1 MLMSLDSADLE
12 LVSGGQNTVTTT
24 TPRGSTSTTRSD
36 YAFCADTVQQACR
49 TSNPGALWGTNEA
62 GAAQCTIDNL
72 PKACGLPPLGGASS
86 PTGQ

>member
-1 MLMSLDSADLE
+1 MLMSLEAADLE

-24 TPRGSTSTTRSD
+24 TPSGSQTSSRSD

-49 TSNPGALWGTNEA
+49 TANPGMLFGTNQA

-72 PKACGLPPLGGASS
+72 PKACGLPPTGAA
-86 PTGQ
+86 PGQ